1 MMRTAS
7 THSSDALGSPPP
19 PLVDPSRMTKRP
31 QSLPEDI
38 ERTITELLLY
48 DAKDMCGT
56 MALVA
61 SRFNAWT
68 KPVAFGTS
76 VVRVHDNWTA
86 RLSEVLLPNARF
98 IQRLAIMV
106 PFERT
111 DRSRLP
117 DDEVAHIERLLE
129 ASTHVRHLAVLWSVW
144 ARLPQQCGSMHL
156 KSLYL
161 KWDWFCRVP
170 PPSLNNLQY
179 PGDLEDL
186 TVYAPADHMN
196 PASCP
201 LLGTLYVPN
210 VAHCTR
216 LAYVTYAANTPTGML
231 VSFCEEPKIKG
242 VMFVLVDIPEELLT
256 EDKDDGMWR
265 NDEKEWPN
273 FSAVYLRYTYQV
285 LAEWLA
291 KMEGRP
297 SALDHPPPHYV
308 EGFYDDE

>member
-1 MMRTAS
+1 
-7 THSSDALGSPPP
+7 
-19 PLVDPSRMTKRP
+19 MTERR

-38 ERTITELLLY
+38 ERHITEVLLY
-48 DAKDMCGT
+48 EAREMCGT

-61 SRFNAWT
+61 FRFNAWT
-68 KPVAFGTS
+68 KPLAFGTV
-76 VVRVHDNWTA
+76 VVRMRKNWTA
-86 RLSEVLLPNARF
+86 RLSEILLPNARF

-156 KSLYL
+156 KSIYL
-161 KWDWFCRVP
+161 KWDWFCRIP

-186 TVYAPADHMN
+186 TVFAPADNMYPGSWRFEGN
-196 PASCP
+196 
-201 LLGTLYVPN
+201 LYVPK
-210 VAHCTR
+210 VTHCTR
-216 LAYVTYAANTPTGML
+216 LAYVTYAADTPTGML
-231 VSFCEEPKIKG
+231 VSFCEKPNIKG
-242 VMFVLVDIPEELLT
+242 VMFVLVNIPERLMTDTDDERWR
-256 EDKDDGMWR
+256 EDE
-265 NDEKEWPN
+265 NYWPT
-273 FSAVYLRYTYQV
+273 FSAVYLPDSNQ
-285 LAEWLA
+285 LLDEWLA

-308 EGFYDDE
+308 EGFY